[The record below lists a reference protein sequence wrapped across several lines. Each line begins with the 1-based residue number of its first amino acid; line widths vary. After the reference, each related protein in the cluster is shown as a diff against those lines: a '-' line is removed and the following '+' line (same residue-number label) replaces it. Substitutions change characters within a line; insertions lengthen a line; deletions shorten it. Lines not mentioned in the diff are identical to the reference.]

1 MGLVLIWSE
10 NKTEIKDIIT
20 KEGLAKKKF
29 IKISG
34 NFLESI
40 ENIKENIEIIIQLG
54 IIRINHI
61 EIDLESIIDSLPK
74 PRDWSSLKLPSKWSR
89 KKKFSAARIIESNNS
104 THNIGTKRFESFS
117 VLEPNAKTNIR
128 IPKERNDKKL
138 IMLFE
143 FIKLNFNSLF
153 ISLTKSFIN

>member
-10 NKTEIKDIIT
+10 NKTEIKEIIT

-89 KKKFSAARIIESNNS
+89 KKKIFCCENYR
-104 THNIGTKRFESFS
+104 K
-117 VLEPNAKTNIR
+117 
-128 IPKERNDKKL
+128 
-138 IMLFE
+138 
-143 FIKLNFNSLF
+143 
-153 ISLTKSFIN
+153 